1 MLILRRHSQKRR
13 ADIRSGWIGALPTR
27 CRRRGPVRD
36 NGKAPMTKRRSDH
49 RQRPTYGGFRADK
62 AKLTTG
68 KAAPSRGRRIG
79 RRSVLK
85 TGLAW
90 TAWAIAAPLPIR
102 ARAETPVKVGMVE
115 PLTGIFSRLAE
126 AEVAGARLAI
136 EEINRSGGV
145 LGREAQLL
153 VADSANDIMT
163 GVEQT
168 RQLIDK
174 DQVDFIAGNVNSAI
188 ALAMT
193 RVTAQKR
200 KLHIVTGGHTDEIT
214 GSQCSWNVFR
224 VCKST
229 TMEANAIADTL
240 IEKFGTKWYFLTPDY
255 VYGHALQAVFELKLR
270 QHGGAWAAD
279 ILPIGTVDYSDALT
293 NAAAFRPKVL
303 IDLMGGE
310 DQVNSLKQIASFGLA
325 QNMAVGGALFELESI
340 LSVPDAARTGWWTM
354 EWWWNQPEVQPIKAF
369 DAAIRSRT
377 GKAASAR
384 NWFGYAGIRTLAQIA
399 NQEKSLDAVVLARAL
414 QGYTLPPDLALDRN
428 RAFFR
433 KADHELMSTV
443 LVGEVHPPRADPFD
457 VFTVRALVEG
467 EQAAGAAADS
477 GCRLAFPS

>member
-1 MLILRRHSQKRR
+1 ML
-13 ADIRSGWIGALPTR
+13 
-27 CRRRGPVRD
+27 
-36 NGKAPMTKRRSDH
+36 KA
-49 RQRPTYGGFRADK
+49 
-62 AKLTTG
+62 
-68 KAAPSRGRRIG
+68 
-79 RRSVLK
+79 
-85 TGLAW
+85 GLAW
-90 TAWAIAAPLPIR
+90 TASAIAPPVLIR
-102 ARAETPVKVGMVE
+102 AREDPPVKIGMVE
-115 PLTGIFSRLAE
+115 PLTGVFAQLAE

-136 EEINRSGGV
+136 EEINHSGGI

-153 VADSANDIMT
+153 VADCANVIST

-193 RVTAQKR
+193 RVTAEKR

-240 IEKFGTKWYFLTPDY
+240 IEKFGTRWYFLTPDY
-255 VYGHALQAVFELKLR
+255 VYGHALQEAFELKLR
-270 QHGGAWAAD
+270 QHGGAWSDD

-293 NAAAFRPKVL
+293 NAAAFRPNVL

-310 DQVNSLKQIASFGLA
+310 DQVNSLKEIARFGLTD
-325 QNMAVGGALFELESI
+325 QMAVGGALFELESI
-340 LSVPDAARTGWWTM
+340 LSVPDAARIGWWTM
-354 EWWWNQPEVQPIKAF
+354 EWWWNQPEVPGIKAF

-384 NWFGYAGIRTLAQIA
+384 NWFGYAGVRTLAEIA
-399 NQEKSLDAVVLARAL
+399 NQQKSLDAVALARAL
-414 QGYTLPPDLALDRN
+414 QGYTLPADIALDPN
-428 RAFFR
+428 RAFFSA
-433 KADHELMSTV
+433 ADHELMSTII
-443 LVGEVHPPRADPFD
+443 VGEVHPPRADPFD
-457 VFTVRALVEG
+457 VFAVRALVEG
-467 EQAAGAAADS
+467 EKAAGPDAASA
-477 GCRLAFPS
+477 CRLAFPS